1 MPIHKLV
8 DPGEVYVIGEYIPGT
23 NTPTGQYKIGM
34 TQNDRSTYDRMIEH
48 QTGNPNRLFIHG
60 FVWCQA
66 SYLVEKM
73 MHNQWNA
80 NRIGQEWF
88 TLTPAELVQVMAD
101 IATFEAQHSPNIVAI
116 RQYYYAAPNP
126 GDHPGL
132 NAAQMAQAQTLRDN
146 AYDLCKDMAELKFE
160 YETLKH
166 QLLVKNGVN
175 AVVDS
180 ISKIKI
186 TPPYTEFSHSLLPA
200 TVKAQYTNLSQ
211 RRKDDFRFIFTQTGA
226 EVCNISL
233 SSAHWRNTFPALEA
247 TLQAVKANWTNTVQP
262 TITIATANT
271 NSQPRTAAHETLHE
285 EYVNKL
291 REYEEKKV
299 EKELIELELRI
310 LCADYEGIAGVCRWM
325 RATQNPKF
333 NKPEFKVLEPAL
345 FVDPAYQ
352 ASKGDTATPSII
364 KFKAW

>member
-1 MPIHKLV
+1 MSIHKLV
-8 DPGEVYVIGEYIPGT
+8 DPGEVYVIGEYVPGT

-101 IATFEAQHSPNIVAI
+101 IATFEAQNSPNIVAI

-126 GDHPGL
+126 GDHPSL
-132 NAAQMAQAQTLRDN
+132 DAAQMAQAQTLRDN
-146 AYDLCKDMAELKFE
+146 AYDLCRDMAELKFE

-166 QLLVKNGVN
+166 QLLVMNGVN

-200 TVKAQYTNLSQ
+200 TVKAQYTNLAQ

-233 SSAHWRNTFPALEA
+233 SSPHWRNTFPALEA

-285 EYVNKL
+285 EYVDKL

-352 ASKGDTATPSII
+352 ASKGDTAKPSII

>member
-1 MPIHKLV
+1 MSIHKLV
-8 DPGEVYVIGEYIPGT
+8 DPGEVYVIGEYVPGT

-88 TLTPAELVQVMAD
+88 TLTPAELMQVIAD
-101 IATFEAQHSPNIVAI
+101 IATFEAQNSPNIVAI

-126 GDHPGL
+126 GDHPSL
-132 NAAQMAQAQTLRDN
+132 DAAQMAQAQTLRDN
-146 AYDLCKDMAELKFE
+146 AYDLCRDMAELKFE

-166 QLLVKNGVN
+166 QLLVMNGVN

-186 TPPYTEFSHSLLPA
+186 TPPYTEFSHSLLPD
-200 TVKAQYTNLSQ
+200 TVKAQYTNLAQ

-233 SSAHWRNTFPALEA
+233 SSPHWRNTFPALEA
-247 TLQAVKANWTNTVQP
+247 TLMHL
-262 TITIATANT
+262 
-271 NSQPRTAAHETLHE
+271 S
-285 EYVNKL
+285 
-291 REYEEKKV
+291 
-299 EKELIELELRI
+299 
-310 LCADYEGIAGVCRWM
+310 G
-325 RATQNPKF
+325 
-333 NKPEFKVLEPAL
+333 
-345 FVDPAYQ
+345 FV
-352 ASKGDTATPSII
+352 
-364 KFKAW
+364 